1 MSSTGQAAGA
11 AGLFGIHNIYLIH
24 GLALKA
30 SLSALSTRTVHCNA
44 EGAWVLGHSGIL
56 QRETQGCSTKVREP
70 AGQPAGAAADGVF
83 VDGVLDQGWASAL

>member
-1 MSSTGQAAGA
+1 MAVWDSEHLSDPWAC
-11 AGLFGIHNIYLIH
+11 FI
-24 GLALKA
+24 A
-30 SLSALSTRTVHCNA
+30 SLSALSTRTVQCNA

-70 AGQPAGAAADGVF
+70 AGQPAGAATDGVF